1 MLITHWLKEFSQKK
15 LRHSF
20 RIGAKKTPF
29 SQKRLNLT
37 VGRTYNQ
44 KDTDIWK
51 YRVASLLN
59 MPLLYLDSR
68 VLNPLAPI
76 ESKVMNIS
84 IVGLPEAR
92 PYTINV
98 IFLENQKQNKGN
110 YDQNNTTIF
119 KWKIVTV
126 LQISKCNVLLP

>member
-51 YRVASLLN
+51 YRVASLLK

-92 PYTINV
+92 PFKIDYFDICDWW
-98 IFLENQKQNKGN
+98 IENNLRSGWLNEVRQVNWPI
-110 YDQNNTTIF
+110 TTVRLITAF
-119 KWKIVTV
+119 A
-126 LQISKCNVLLP
+126 L